1 MIVNQTGGG
10 SAPGE
15 KTTASASDVAKGKTV
30 YLNGDDGL
38 ELVTGT
44 YAPDLSIINA
54 TPTWHNS
61 NWDATYT
68 LNPPSGKKIMY
79 ASLTWEEYDAPGTLT
94 LTPGDSKEIK
104 FYEPANVT
112 VLGTASLTNG
122 ILSIKPKTSTI
133 VNVPITITAIQ
144 G

>member
-10 SAPGE
+10 SAPE
-15 KTTASASDVAKGKTV
+15 KKTTASASDVAKGKTV

-38 ELVTGT
+38 ELVVGT

-54 TPTWHNS
+54 TPTWHG
-61 NWDATYT
+61 NWDTTYT
-68 LNPPSGKKIMY
+68 LSPTSGKTIMCAY
-79 ASLTWEEYDAPGTLT
+79 LVWTAYDAPSTLT
-94 LTPGDSKEIK
+94 LIPGDSKEME
-104 FYEPANVT
+104 YVTPGDLT

-122 ILSIKPKTSTI
+122 TLSIKPKTDMI
-133 VNVPITITAIQ
+133 GDVPITITAIQ